1 MKKNRLICRRHP
13 HHKKK
18 RLEMPSF
25 VQRSEHRSVL
35 PMNQTLESSEWG
47 FFSWRFFFVCFS
59 HVWQSAT
66 YYKSYLPSNL
76 DSVQYVYID
85 IYIHKAF
92 DSEQS
97 YLSIQLTILK
107 TKQPGK
113 NNLGLK
119 FKFLKTC
126 CKTYNVSVTI
136 HPPNPEISDP
146 GVWNQVTNPSFHSSE
161 WLMGHPK
168 KGLIKGYNLNYI
180 HTAYHF
186 I

>member
-1 MKKNRLICRRHP
+1 MEKNRLICGEGIPTTNPPPWDAQLRP
-13 HHKKK
+13 KVGAPAS
-18 RLEMPSF
+18 PSHEPNLRVF
-25 VQRSEHRSVL
+25 R
-35 PMNQTLESSEWG
+35 MG
-47 FFSWRFFFVCFS
+47 IFSWRFFCVFFHMYDVQCN
-59 HVWQSAT
+59 A
-66 YYKSYLPSNL
+66 SNL
-76 DSVQYVYID
+76 DIVQYVYIN
-85 IYIHKAF
+85 IYIHKTF

-136 HPPNPEISDP
+136 HPPNPQISDP

-168 KGLIKGYNLNYI
+168 KKLIKGYNLNYYI
-180 HTAYHF
+180 LRIISYSITKL
-186 I
+186 